1 MRILHSKLLDLE
13 CQNLYHSR
21 QSRRHTHSHRHRP
34 SALCICMSD
43 PVKESQEIME
53 TQEFPS
59 ILEMVKQINRES
71 VRNGEKQ

>member
-21 QSRRHTHSHRHRP
+21 QSRRLTHSHRHRP
-34 SALCICMSD
+34 SALCMSD

-71 VRNGEKQ
+71 VRHREKQ